1 MDIISGLIQ
10 HVHDFEHT
18 TFLKYI
24 DHTVQNNLKH
34 NRILLSAEIIGLA
47 YGTRTHARLLS
58 MTIWDDPLPYAFQ
71 QLELPQLRSISTF
84 QCFWNP
90 MSATG
95 IRFTALFPSELM
107 PEIKISVIIQAKT
120 LLLYY
125 WQGWLDLNQ
134 RMWES
139 KSHALPLGNIPVV
152 VTPAGIE
159 PAIPP

>member
-1 MDIISGLIQ
+1 
-10 HVHDFEHT
+10 
-18 TFLKYI
+18 
-24 DHTVQNNLKH
+24 
-34 NRILLSAEIIGLA
+34 
-47 YGTRTHARLLS
+47 
-58 MTIWDDPLPYAFQ
+58 
-71 QLELPQLRSISTF
+71 
-84 QCFWNP
+84 